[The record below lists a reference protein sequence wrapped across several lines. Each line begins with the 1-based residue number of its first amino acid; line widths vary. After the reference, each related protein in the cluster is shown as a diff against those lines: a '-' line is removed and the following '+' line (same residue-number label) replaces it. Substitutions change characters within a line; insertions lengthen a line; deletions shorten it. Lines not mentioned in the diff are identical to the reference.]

1 MDNSIL
7 QNKQLYK
14 VDLFLLKLLPVVMV
28 ISHII
33 ASYGAIFKVVSGAAI
48 IIQIVSHYLG
58 LVIAPIAFMYIS
70 SHVFQFCN
78 YHRMFIHYIAVIELM
93 NVTNWYFQLPITNE
107 LYNGIQVTITIVFAI
122 LALVM
127 YIKKRRQ
134 IKLCK
139 KENPTQL

>member
-1 MDNSIL
+1 MNNDIL
-7 QNKQLYK
+7 KNKDLYK
-14 VDLFLLKLLPVVMV
+14 VDLFLLKLLPVIMV

-33 ASYGAIFKVVSGAAI
+33 ASYGAIFKVISGAAI

-70 SHVFQFCN
+70 SYVFQFCN

-93 NVTNWYFQLPITNE
+93 NVTNWYFQLPITNA
-107 LYNGIQVTITIVFAI
+107 LYNGIQVTITITFAI
-122 LALVM
+122 LAFIM

-139 KENPTQL
+139 NAEPSD

>member
-1 MDNSIL
+1 MIL
-7 QNKQLYK
+7 NKDLYK
-14 VDLFLLKLLPVVMV
+14 VDLFLLKLLPVIMV

-58 LVIAPIAFMYIS
+58 LVIAPIVFMYIS

-93 NVTNWYFQLPITNE
+93 NVTNWYFQIPITNE
-107 LYNGIQVTITIVFAI
+107 LYNGIQVFITITFAI
-122 LALVM
+122 LALIM

-134 IKLCK
+134 IRLCNK
-139 KENPTQL
+139 NAEPSN

>member
-1 MDNSIL
+1 MIL
-7 QNKQLYK
+7 NKDLYK
-14 VDLFLLKLLPVVMV
+14 VDLFLLKLLPVIMV

-93 NVTNWYFQLPITNE
+93 NVTNWYFRIPITNE
-107 LYNGIQVTITIVFAI
+107 LYNGIQVTITITFAI
-122 LALVM
+122 LALIM

-134 IKLCK
+134 IRLCNK
-139 KENPTQL
+139 NAEPSN

>member
-1 MDNSIL
+1 MNQL
-7 QNKQLYK
+7 NKDLYK
-14 VDLFLLKLLPVVMV
+14 VDLFLLKLLPVIMV

-33 ASYGAIFKVVSGAAI
+33 ASYGAIFQVVSGAAI

-122 LALVM
+122 LAIIM
-127 YIKKRRQ
+127 YLKKRRQ
-134 IKLCK
+134 IRLCK
-139 KENPTQL
+139 NAEPSN

>member
-1 MDNSIL
+1 MIL
-7 QNKQLYK
+7 NKDLYK
-14 VDLFLLKLLPVVMV
+14 VDLFLLKLLPVIMV

-58 LVIAPIAFMYIS
+58 LVIAPIVFMYIS

-78 YHRMFIHYIAVIELM
+78 YHRMFIHYIAIIELM
-93 NVTNWYFQLPITNE
+93 NVTNWYFKIPITNE

-134 IKLCK
+134 IRLCNK
-139 KENPTQL
+139 NAEPSN

>member
-14 VDLFLLKLLPVVMV
+14 VDLFLLKLLPVIMV

-93 NVTNWYFQLPITNE
+93 NVTNWYFKVPISN
-107 LYNGIQVTITIVFAI
+107 LLWNSIQDVITIGFFIAAI
-122 LALVM
+122 IM

-134 IKLCK
+134 TKLCK
-139 KENPTQL
+139 NAEPSN

>member
-1 MDNSIL
+1 MNQL
-7 QNKQLYK
+7 NKELYK
-14 VDLFLLKLLPVVMV
+14 VDLFLLKLLPVIMV

-33 ASYGAIFKVVSGAAI
+33 ASYGAIFQVVSGAAI

-93 NVTNWYFQLPITNE
+93 NVTNWYFRIPITNE

-134 IKLCK
+134 IRLCK

>member
-1 MDNSIL
+1 MNSDIL
-7 QNKQLYK
+7 KTKELYK
-14 VDLFLLKLLPVVMV
+14 IDLFLLKLLPVIMV

-93 NVTNWYFQLPITNE
+93 NVTNWYFKIPITNE
-107 LYNGIQVTITIVFAI
+107 LYNGIQVTITIIFAI
-122 LALVM
+122 LALIM

-134 IKLCK
+134 IRLCNK
-139 KENPTQL
+139 NAEPSD

>member
-1 MDNSIL
+1 M
-7 QNKQLYK
+7 NKDLYK
-14 VDLFLLKLLPVVMV
+14 VDLFLLKLLPVIMV
-28 ISHII
+28 VSHII
-33 ASYGAIFKVVSGAAI
+33 ASYGAIFQVVSGAAI

-93 NVTNWYFQLPITNE
+93 NVTNWYFKIPITNE
-107 LYNGIQVTITIVFAI
+107 LYNGIQVTITITFAI
-122 LALVM
+122 LALIM

-134 IKLCK
+134 IRLCNK
-139 KENPTQL
+139 NAEPSN

>member
-1 MDNSIL
+1 MIL
-7 QNKQLYK
+7 NKDLYK
-14 VDLFLLKLLPVVMV
+14 VDLFLLKLLPVIMV

-93 NVTNWYFQLPITNE
+93 NVTNWYFKIPITNE
-107 LYNGIQVTITIVFAI
+107 LYNGIQVTITITFAI
-122 LALVM
+122 LALIM

-134 IKLCK
+134 IRLCK

>member
-1 MDNSIL
+1 
-7 QNKQLYK
+7 
-14 VDLFLLKLLPVVMV
+14 MV

-93 NVTNWYFQLPITNE
+93 NVTNWYFKIPITNE
-107 LYNGIQVTITIVFAI
+107 LYNGIQVFITITFAI
-122 LALVM
+122 LALIM

-134 IKLCK
+134 IKLCNK
-139 KENPTQL
+139 NAEPSN

>member
-14 VDLFLLKLLPVVMV
+14 VDLFLLKLLPVIMV

-93 NVTNWYFQLPITNE
+93 NVTNWYFKIPITNE

-134 IKLCK
+134 IRLCK
-139 KENPTQL
+139 K